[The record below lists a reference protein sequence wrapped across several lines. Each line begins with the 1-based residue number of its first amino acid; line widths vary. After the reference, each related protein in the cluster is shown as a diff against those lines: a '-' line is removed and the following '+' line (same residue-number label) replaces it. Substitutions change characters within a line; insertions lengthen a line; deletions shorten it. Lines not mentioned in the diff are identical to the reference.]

1 MKAMPKRV
9 YFLTTEIVPFAE
21 TYPLATFAKEIPM
34 VLIERKY
41 DLRVM
46 MPKYQFISERRY
58 ILREVIRL
66 REMDITF
73 HNKVIKGSVKSAFIP
88 NTKVQVYFLE
98 HENYF
103 QLPADNLY
111 LNDPLN
117 PDLTNFSRL
126 IYFAGAAL
134 TTLNYLRWKPE
145 IIICNDWQMSLI
157 PLFINAGIIHS
168 DYLEGVKILQIIH
181 SYSEQAQYPYAE
193 LKKIGLTDFETALS
207 DTKVDALAASLPLCH
222 QILFVNYNNNNL
234 LQTYAQNQRFSAILR
249 QEKEKIAS
257 YNLTGREAEDWQKL
271 ANEIINLL
279 DKM

>member
-1 MKAMPKRV
+1 MTKRV

-21 TYPLATFAKEIPM
+21 TYPLALFAKEIPM

-66 REMDITF
+66 REIDISFRNQT
-73 HNKVIKGSVKSAFIP
+73 IKGSVKSAFIP

-98 HENYF
+98 HEHYF
-103 QLPADNLY
+103 QLPVDNLY

-126 IYFAGAAL
+126 TYFAGAAL

-145 IIICNDWQMSLI
+145 IIVCNDWQMSLI
-157 PLFINAGIIHS
+157 PLFINAGLIQS

-193 LKKIGLTDFETALS
+193 LKKIGLTDFETAPS
-207 DTKVDALAASLPLCH
+207 NDAKVDTLAASLPFCH
-222 QILFVNYNNNNL
+222 HILFVNYNNNNL
-234 LQTYAQNQRFSAILR
+234 LDRYAQNERFGAILK
-249 QEKEKIAS
+249 QEKKKIS
-257 YNLTGREAEDWQKL
+257 SFNLTGRESEDWQKL
-271 ANEIINLL
+271 ADEIINIL